1 MLQDLTCMSYMLYLQ
16 TKYQVKT
23 EYREAQKLST
33 ASSHH
38 SIVSGG
44 QGQQRRDS
52 YGLYRDQMA
61 RRSLRR
67 PASVSEGVYTIPQ
80 TEVTPLPPSHGQYN
94 IGGPVTTGTRGP
106 QGDLWSRQTSLDTSY
121 NVPSIRTDM
130 GDQDMR
136 TARNIG
142 GFDSIAEVTE
152 SGTEAGWRNRGYDL

>member
-1 MLQDLTCMSYMLYLQ
+1 MFICCFKCIFDYFQ

-23 EYREAQKLST
+23 EYRDAQKLST

-38 SIVSGG
+38 SIISPG
-44 QGQQRRDS
+44 GQQRRDS

-67 PASVSEGVYTIPQ
+67 PASVNESVYTIPQ
-80 TEVTPLPPSHGQYN
+80 TEVSTLPPSSHGQYN
-94 IGGPVTTGTRGP
+94 IGGPVTINNARGQP
-106 QGDLWSRQTSLDTSY
+106 EVWSRQTSLDTSY

-136 TARNIG
+136 AMRNIG

>member
-1 MLQDLTCMSYMLYLQ
+1 MLDLDLDIFYLQ
-16 TKYQVKT
+16 TKYQVKA
-23 EYREAQKLST
+23 EYRDAQKLST

-38 SIVSGG
+38 SVVSGG
-44 QGQQRRDS
+44 QRRDS

-80 TEVTPLPPSHGQYN
+80 TELTPLPPQHGQYN
-94 IGGPVTTGTRGP
+94 IGGPVTTGPRGP
-106 QGDLWSRQTSLDTSY
+106 GDTGQMWSRQTSLDTSY

-130 GDQDMR
+130 GEQDIR
-136 TARNIG
+136 GARNIG

>member
-1 MLQDLTCMSYMLYLQ
+1 M
-16 TKYQVKT
+16 KA
-23 EYREAQKLST
+23 EYRDAQKLST

-38 SIVSGG
+38 SVVSGG
-44 QGQQRRDS
+44 QRRDS

-67 PASVSEGVYTIPQ
+67 PASVSEGVYTIPE
-80 TEVTPLPPSHGQYN
+80 TELTPLPHGQYN
-94 IGGPVTTGTRGP
+94 IGGPVTTGPRGP
-106 QGDLWSRQTSLDTSY
+106 DPQVWSRQTSLDTSY

-130 GDQDMR
+130 GDQDIR
-136 TARNIG
+136 VARNTG